1 MVMCKCSGVPDHS
14 SVLVEA
20 RLNLCNV
27 CMLQRLHCPL
37 LLVHVAGM
45 LPSCPCSNVS
55 EAVIFLFLGISLYE
69 ARSADPVLIALSIIF
84 CIVFRPLGECLLKVV
99 GCTVGMNAV
108 QAMQYTV
115 SKCVN
120 CTRGAACGLQGSL
133 EKI

>member
-1 MVMCKCSGVPDHS
+1 MHAAKATLSI
-14 SVLVEA
+14 
-20 RLNLCNV
+20 
-27 CMLQRLHCPL
+27 
-37 LLVHVAGM
+37 VAGM